1 METGEI
7 FRKDFMKIKEGLSN
21 IVFPPRCPVCDEVIY
36 VGKDTC
42 EDCRKKVVCIG
53 EPSCKK
59 CGKPLEDQRREYCT
73 DCMRKK
79 HYFSQGKAVFVYQG
93 EIRQSMYRFKYSNKR
108 EYADFYA
115 KEAVRIY
122 GDWIRRKQIEAIVP
136 VPMYRWKEK
145 GRGYN
150 QAAVFAQTLGEK
162 MNLPVEKRMVKRI
175 RNTTPQKELNDVERK
190 INLKKAFQLV
200 PNIVKYRK
208 ILIVDDIYTTGS
220 TIDAVAEVLLQAGVD
235 EIYFLCISIGEGLRN
250 CKGCGKLFNYMS
262 GAQLCPECRAKL
274 EKKFSSVKDYI
285 GEHPQASISQ
295 VAEDMDVSVKQ
306 IKQWVKEE
314 RLILS
319 EASLDGVLCEH
330 CGRPITSGRFCD
342 KCKAAMANNLQS
354 VLNRPRPMQQ
364 RSGGERD
371 EGDKMRFLR

>member
-1 METGEI
+1 MWQAIRRPE
-7 FRKDFMKIKEGLSN
+7 EGILHRLHEEKTLF
-21 IVFPPRCPVCDEVIY
+21 FP
-36 VGKDTC
+36 
-42 EDCRKKVVCIG
+42 
-53 EPSCKK
+53 
-59 CGKPLEDQRREYCT
+59 
-73 DCMRKK
+73 
-79 HYFSQGKAVFVYQG
+79 GKAVFVYQG

-235 EIYFLCISIGEGLRN
+235 EIYFLCISIGEG
-250 CKGCGKLFNYMS
+250 F
-262 GAQLCPECRAKL
+262 
-274 EKKFSSVKDYI
+274 
-285 GEHPQASISQ
+285 
-295 VAEDMDVSVKQ
+295 
-306 IKQWVKEE
+306 
-314 RLILS
+314 
-319 EASLDGVLCEH
+319 
-330 CGRPITSGRFCD
+330 
-342 KCKAAMANNLQS
+342 
-354 VLNRPRPMQQ
+354 
-364 RSGGERD
+364 
-371 EGDKMRFLR
+371 

>member
-1 METGEI
+1 MWQAIRRPE
-7 FRKDFMKIKEGLSN
+7 EGILH
-21 IVFPPRCPVCDEVIY
+21 RLHEE
-36 VGKDTC
+36 KT
-42 EDCRKKVVCIG
+42 
-53 EPSCKK
+53 
-59 CGKPLEDQRREYCT
+59 L
-73 DCMRKK
+73 
-79 HYFSQGKAVFVYQG
+79 FSQGKAVFVYQG

-136 VPMYRWKEK
+136 FPCTFEGK

-150 QAAVFAQTLGEK
+150 QAAVFARTLGEK

-235 EIYFLCISIGEGLRN
+235 EIYFLCISIGEG
-250 CKGCGKLFNYMS
+250 F
-262 GAQLCPECRAKL
+262 
-274 EKKFSSVKDYI
+274 
-285 GEHPQASISQ
+285 
-295 VAEDMDVSVKQ
+295 
-306 IKQWVKEE
+306 
-314 RLILS
+314 
-319 EASLDGVLCEH
+319 
-330 CGRPITSGRFCD
+330 
-342 KCKAAMANNLQS
+342 
-354 VLNRPRPMQQ
+354 
-364 RSGGERD
+364 
-371 EGDKMRFLR
+371 

>member
-1 METGEI
+1 MAILNCKLIGI
-7 FRKDFMKIKEGLSN
+7 LCLNPLLQSLSKEDLNS
-21 IVFPPRCPVCDEVIY
+21 DEVIY

-42 EDCRKKVVCIG
+42 EDCRKKVICIG

-136 VPMYRWKEK
+136 VPMYRLKEK

-150 QAAVFAQTLGEK
+150 QAAVFARTLGEK

-235 EIYFLCISIGEGLRN
+235 EIYFLCISIGEG
-250 CKGCGKLFNYMS
+250 F
-262 GAQLCPECRAKL
+262 
-274 EKKFSSVKDYI
+274 
-285 GEHPQASISQ
+285 
-295 VAEDMDVSVKQ
+295 
-306 IKQWVKEE
+306 
-314 RLILS
+314 
-319 EASLDGVLCEH
+319 
-330 CGRPITSGRFCD
+330 
-342 KCKAAMANNLQS
+342 
-354 VLNRPRPMQQ
+354 
-364 RSGGERD
+364 
-371 EGDKMRFLR
+371 

>member
-1 METGEI
+1 
-7 FRKDFMKIKEGLSN
+7 MKIKEGLSN

-42 EDCRKKVVCIG
+42 EDCRKKVICIG

-93 EIRQSMYRFKYSNKR
+93 EIRQSMYRL
-108 EYADFYA
+108 
-115 KEAVRIY
+115 
-122 GDWIRRKQIEAIVP
+122 
-136 VPMYRWKEK
+136 KEK

-150 QAAVFAQTLGEK
+150 QAAVFARTLGEK

-235 EIYFLCISIGEGLRN
+235 EIYFLCISIGEG
-250 CKGCGKLFNYMS
+250 F
-262 GAQLCPECRAKL
+262 
-274 EKKFSSVKDYI
+274 
-285 GEHPQASISQ
+285 
-295 VAEDMDVSVKQ
+295 
-306 IKQWVKEE
+306 
-314 RLILS
+314 
-319 EASLDGVLCEH
+319 
-330 CGRPITSGRFCD
+330 
-342 KCKAAMANNLQS
+342 
-354 VLNRPRPMQQ
+354 
-364 RSGGERD
+364 
-371 EGDKMRFLR
+371 

>member
-42 EDCRKKVVCIG
+42 EDCRKKVICIG

-136 VPMYRWKEK
+136 VPMYRLKEK

-150 QAAVFAQTLGEK
+150 QAAVFARTLGEK

-200 PNIVKYRK
+200 PNIVKYKK

-235 EIYFLCISIGEGLRN
+235 EIYFLCISIGEGFQEEYAMDVRN

-262 GAQLCPECRAKL
+262 GAQ
-274 EKKFSSVKDYI
+274 F
-285 GEHPQASISQ
+285 
-295 VAEDMDVSVKQ
+295 
-306 IKQWVKEE
+306 
-314 RLILS
+314 
-319 EASLDGVLCEH
+319 
-330 CGRPITSGRFCD
+330 
-342 KCKAAMANNLQS
+342 
-354 VLNRPRPMQQ
+354 
-364 RSGGERD
+364 
-371 EGDKMRFLR
+371 

>member
-1 METGEI
+1 
-7 FRKDFMKIKEGLSN
+7 MKIKEGLFN
-21 IVFPPRCPVCDEVIY
+21 IVFPPRCPVCDEVIH

-59 CGKPLEDQRREYCT
+59 CGKPLENQRREYCT
-73 DCMRKK
+73 DCMKKK

-108 EYADFYA
+108 EYAGFYA

-122 GDWIRRKQIEAIVP
+122 GDWIRTKQIEAIVP

-150 QAAVFAQTLGEK
+150 QAAVFALALGEK
-162 MNLPVEKRMVKRI
+162 MNLPGEKRMVKRI

-235 EIYFLCISIGEGLRN
+235 EIYFLCISIGEG
-250 CKGCGKLFNYMS
+250 F
-262 GAQLCPECRAKL
+262 
-274 EKKFSSVKDYI
+274 
-285 GEHPQASISQ
+285 
-295 VAEDMDVSVKQ
+295 
-306 IKQWVKEE
+306 
-314 RLILS
+314 
-319 EASLDGVLCEH
+319 
-330 CGRPITSGRFCD
+330 
-342 KCKAAMANNLQS
+342 
-354 VLNRPRPMQQ
+354 
-364 RSGGERD
+364 
-371 EGDKMRFLR
+371 

>member
-42 EDCRKKVVCIG
+42 EDCRKKVICIG

-108 EYADFYA
+108 EYAGFYA

-122 GDWIRRKQIEAIVP
+122 GDWIRRKQIGAIVP

-150 QAAVFAQTLGEK
+150 QAAVFALALGEK

-235 EIYFLCISIGEGLRN
+235 EIYFLCISIGEG
-250 CKGCGKLFNYMS
+250 F
-262 GAQLCPECRAKL
+262 
-274 EKKFSSVKDYI
+274 
-285 GEHPQASISQ
+285 
-295 VAEDMDVSVKQ
+295 
-306 IKQWVKEE
+306 
-314 RLILS
+314 
-319 EASLDGVLCEH
+319 
-330 CGRPITSGRFCD
+330 
-342 KCKAAMANNLQS
+342 
-354 VLNRPRPMQQ
+354 
-364 RSGGERD
+364 
-371 EGDKMRFLR
+371 

>member
-42 EDCRKKVVCIG
+42 EDCRKKVICIG

-59 CGKPLEDQRREYCT
+59 CGKPLE
-73 DCMRKK
+73 
-79 HYFSQGKAVFVYQG
+79 AVFVYQG

-136 VPMYRWKEK
+136 VPMYRLKEK

-150 QAAVFAQTLGEK
+150 QAAVFARTLGEK

-220 TIDAVAEVLLQAGVD
+220 TIDAVAEV
-235 EIYFLCISIGEGLRN
+235 
-250 CKGCGKLFNYMS
+250 
-262 GAQLCPECRAKL
+262 
-274 EKKFSSVKDYI
+274 
-285 GEHPQASISQ
+285 
-295 VAEDMDVSVKQ
+295 
-306 IKQWVKEE
+306 
-314 RLILS
+314 
-319 EASLDGVLCEH
+319 CE
-330 CGRPITSGRFCD
+330 TD
-342 KCKAAMANNLQS
+342 QT
-354 VLNRPRPMQQ
+354 V
-364 RSGGERD
+364 GERGETD
-371 EGDKMRFLR
+371 PLGSFFRWCVV